1 MAERNVPA
9 HMTSTW
15 QAATSDPDPLV
26 ALGATRALGDLL
38 AAWES
43 KLVQEAIAAGA
54 TWESV
59 GSSVGVS
66 RQAAWQRFHHHV
78 DDGFRDRVRREMQD
92 LRNRQREERAELVD
106 RIRSEARGRRRSG
119 R

>member
-1 MAERNVPA
+1 MSERNVPA
-9 HMTSTW
+9 HMTATW
-15 QAATSDPDPLV
+15 DAATSDPDPLV

-43 KLVQEAIAAGA
+43 KLVQEAMAEGA
-54 TWESV
+54 TWETV

-66 RQAAWQRFHHHV
+66 RQAAWQRFHHDV
-78 DDGFRDRVRREMQD
+78 DGPFRDRVRREMHD
-92 LRNRQREERAELVD
+92 LRSRQRDERADLVE
-106 RIRSEARGRRRSG
+106 RIKSEARGRRRSA